1 MLYGAQY
8 AGYEPPGADA
18 SGATEHGLGNNMY
31 DTQGQLTHGPQPAPR
46 IAATEAIYT
55 SIYDVASHNPAS
67 AKRQDVNVYSELQH
81 DNPHSTT
88 AAPKE
93 LSYASPDY
101 VPFDQQA
108 Q

>member
-46 IAATEAIYT
+46 IAATEANYA
-55 SIYDVASHNPAS
+55 SIYDVASHPAS
-67 AKRQDVNVYSELQH
+67 TERQDVKVYSVAQH
-81 DNPHSTT
+81 AKPHSTT
-88 AAPKE
+88 AGRRK
-93 LSYASPDY
+93 
-101 VPFDQQA
+101 
-108 Q
+108 